1 MNDEEMKQ
9 RKRFFQC
16 TTIARH
22 FDAGSVVCT
31 FGDYGKLAY
40 KIATLLPIEVKFI
53 LVEVEICFLENAYLY
68 MYWHSKPWGSIT
80 KYTVSLIHSLIVIFL
95 LMKDEVHLH
104 RKRQMLIP
112 CRGWWYHWGTS
123 HNFFCQLQVGN
134 RKLDRAR
141 RVQDLL
147 ADQTL
152 SWRNDQRNTELCA
165 EIKTTTHMMSND
177 IAATVNDWR

>member
-1 MNDEEMKQ
+1 
-9 RKRFFQC
+9 
-16 TTIARH
+16 
-22 FDAGSVVCT
+22 
-31 FGDYGKLAY
+31 
-40 KIATLLPIEVKFI
+40 
-53 LVEVEICFLENAYLY
+53 
-68 MYWHSKPWGSIT
+68 
-80 KYTVSLIHSLIVIFL
+80 
-95 LMKDEVHLH
+95 
-104 RKRQMLIP
+104 MLIP